1 MKPLLRF
8 SVSLLVLGALLKIC
22 RAQCSVS
29 ECSNPNPGNLS
40 VTTRT
45 VTLVPGSDC
54 SLSTG
59 NITSKDSINNL
70 TPGAVYP
77 IFFACFNCCKAVT
90 TKPEAVGSLAV
101 ANVTTSSVFLN
112 WAEPNGT
119 RSFYKVQVT
128 NESLIA
134 PARDTSINI
143 TGLTAG
149 VRYQISVTAVADD
162 NQTEGEKSTVSTYTK
177 PEAVRNLTVTEIT
190 TSSISLNWTEPGG
203 NRSFYR
209 VQWTNGTANWDKN
222 VTDTNITVTGL
233 TAGVQ
238 YRFTVIAVAGEN
250 TTQSDM
256 AQTSHYT
263 RPNTIEVPTVS
274 TTTSSISLTW
284 RKPPGEVFK
293 YKVEWNNGGS
303 QMVKYTND
311 TSADLSSLIPGTI
324 YTITVTAV
332 AGDNQT
338 KGDGRTLTSVTKP
351 EAVRNLTVTEITTS
365 SISLNWTEP
374 GGNRSFYRVQ
384 WTNGTA
390 NWDKNVTDT
399 NITVT
404 GLTAGVQYRFTVI
417 AVAGENTTQSDM
429 AQTSHY
435 TRPNTIEVPTVS
447 TTTSSIS
454 LTWRKPPGEVFKY
467 KVEWNNGGSQMVKYT
482 NDTSADLSSLIPGT
496 IYTITVTAVAGDN
509 QTKGDGRTLTSVT
522 KPQAVR
528 NLSITDITT
537 SSISL
542 MWTEPE
548 GNRSF
553 YRVKWT
559 DGKVSGAKNVTQTQ
573 INITNLT
580 AGVQYNI
587 TVTAVAD
594 DERTEGQSE
603 AVTRYTRP
611 EVVTNL
617 TVAKFTTSSIS
628 LMWTEPGGN
637 RSFYRVQWTNGTA
650 NWDKDVTDTNIT
662 VTGLTAGVQFR
673 FTVIAVAGENTTQSE
688 MAQISHYTKPEAVRN
703 LTVTEITTSSIS
715 LNWTEPGG
723 NRSFYRVQWT
733 NETANWDRN
742 VTDTNITVTGLTA
755 GVQYRF
761 TVIAVAGENTT
772 QSDMAQTSHYTR
784 PEVVTNL
791 TVAKFTTSSISLM
804 WTEPEGNRS
813 FYRVQWTIGT
823 ANWDKNV
830 TDTNITVTG
839 LTAGVQYRF
848 TVIAVAGENT
858 IQSEMAQTSHY
869 TKPEAV
875 RILTVTE
882 ITTSSISLN
891 WTEPGGNR
899 SFYRVQWTN
908 ETANW
913 DKNVTDTNITVTGLT
928 AGVQYRFTV
937 IAVAGENTTQSDM
950 AQTSHYTRPN
960 TIEVPTVSTT
970 TSSISLT
977 WRKPPGEVFKY
988 KVEWNNGGSQMVK
1001 YTNDTSAD
1009 LSSLIPGTI
1018 YTITVTAVAGD
1029 NQTKG
1034 DGRTLTSVTKPEAV
1048 RNLSITDITTSS
1060 ISLMWTE
1067 PEGNRSF
1074 YRVKWTDGKV
1084 SGAKNVTQTQ
1094 INITNLTAGVQYNI
1108 TVTAVADDE
1117 CTEGQSEAVTRYSRP
1132 EVVTNLTVAKFT
1144 TSSISLMWIKPE
1156 GNSSFYRV
1164 SWTDGKVSG
1173 AKNVTPT
1180 QTTITNLTAGVQYNI
1195 TVTAVA
1201 DDERTEGQSEAVTQ
1215 YTRPEVVTN
1224 LTVAKFTTSS
1234 ISLMWIKPEGN
1245 SSFYRVSWTDGKV
1258 SGTKNVTP
1266 TQTTITNLTAGVQYN
1281 ITVTAVA
1288 DDERTEGQSEA
1299 VTQYTR
1305 PEVVTNLT
1313 VAKFT
1318 TSSISLMWIKPEG
1331 NSSFYR
1337 VSWTDGKVS
1346 GTKNVT
1352 PTQTTITNLT
1362 AGVQYNITVT
1372 AVADDERTE
1381 GQSEAVTH
1389 YTRPEVVTNLT
1400 VAKFTTS
1407 SISLMWIKPEG
1418 NSSFYRVSWTDGKV
1432 SGTKNVTPTQTT
1444 ITNLTA
1450 GVQYNITVNAVADD
1464 ERTEGQSEA
1473 VTHYTRPEVVTNLTV
1488 AKFTTSSISLMWI
1501 KPEGNSSFYRVS
1513 WTDGKVSGTKN
1524 VTPTQTTITNLTAGV
1539 QYNIT
1544 VTAVA
1549 DDERTE
1555 GQSEAVTQYTRPE
1568 VVTNLTVAKFT
1579 TSSISLMW
1587 IKPEG
1592 NSSFYR
1598 VSWTDG
1604 KVSGTKNVTPTQ
1616 TTITN
1621 LTAGVQ
1627 YNITVTAVADDE
1639 RTEGQSEAV
1648 TQYTRPEVVTN
1659 LTVAKFTTS
1668 SISLMWI
1675 KPEGNSSFYRVSWT
1689 DGKVS
1694 GTKNVTPTQTTITNL
1709 TAGVQYNITVTAVA
1723 DDERTE
1729 GQSEAVT
1736 QYTRPEVVTNLTVA
1750 KFTTSS
1756 ISLMWIKPEGNSS
1769 FYRVSWT
1776 DGKVSGTK
1784 NVTPTQTT
1792 ITNLTAGVQYN
1803 ITVNA
1808 VADDERTEGQSEAVT
1823 HYTRPEV
1830 VTNLTVAKFTT
1841 SSISLMWIKP
1851 EGNSSFYRVSWTD
1864 GKVSGTKNVTP
1875 TQTTITNL
1883 TAGVQYNITVTAV
1896 ADDER
1901 TEGQSEAVTHY
1912 TRPEVVTNL
1921 NVTEITTSSIS
1932 LMWIKP
1938 EGNSSFYR
1946 VSWTDGKVSG
1956 AKNVTPTQTTITNL
1970 TAGVQY
1976 NITVTAVADDKRTE
1990 GQSNFITRYTRPNRI
2005 EVLTVSRTTT
2015 SISLSWRKPPGDVF
2029 KYKVEWNNGGSQ
2041 MVNFIQNN
2049 STLLSD
2055 LIPGTRYTITITA
2068 VAGDNTTGEPQ
2079 IFTEVTKPALVG
2091 NFSIT
2096 DVTTSSVSLHWD
2108 VPVGNATSY
2117 RVRWTLGED
2126 TSNSSTSDTSFII
2139 NNLIPGSW
2147 YNITVS
2153 AVAIDPTNEGE
2164 TISKTTFTVPVMPED
2179 ISITARGTNTLTFR
2193 WTLPKGGF
2201 ERYVVNI
2208 SNRDLNF
2215 VNSSTTTNNTTN
2227 FAGLLPGR
2235 LFFVT
2240 VTAVAGNFRNT
2251 SAQFPAATV
2260 PTPPRFFTISHPTN
2274 SSLRLQWQTPYM
2286 MDGAPDI
2293 IYNITY
2299 QPTSGSA
2306 QNTNSTSNNTE
2317 LTMLSSGTSYNVTVS
2332 TIGPQNQMSSIV
2344 HNSSYTLPNP
2354 VLNLVASPESI
2365 NSIKVQWSDPQGVQQ
2380 YYTYMVVAY
2389 NATEQYKTT
2398 FNNYTVGNL
2407 EPGTRYDINVTTIAA
2422 PGIKS
2427 TVEQT
2432 FSYTMPKAV
2441 TNLKV
2446 VDVNTTAIQLKWSRQ
2461 NDHKP
2466 SYSYRVEALHNNI
2479 VVQNA
2484 STETETYTFSNLT
2497 PGEYYTFKVITVVER
2512 VESTVATAQSF
2523 TQPAA
2528 VSDITASGTTTT
2540 LRVSWTRAV
2549 GHVDFYTVNLYRDSQ
2564 LVQNRSNLSNNVLNT
2579 PFENLAPGVI
2589 YLAEVVTHSGNFEN
2603 KNTVYNATFPN
2614 PPGTITVKSQTV
2626 SSITFTWPLPLD
2638 MNHRQYNFSV
2648 SHVQGSYLTENNSFL
2663 LNNLQ
2668 SGSPYNLTVVT
2679 VGVIGYESTAVMTK
2693 NYTRPYPVTRLTQS
2707 GITTDAVTLVWMQ
2720 PQSKPDYTYIVQFY
2734 NGTFVRSLT
2743 VPNTTTT
2750 VSQLLSGS
2758 NYSFTVITLAADGT
2772 PSDPR
2777 TVSYFTRPFSVTG
2790 LTAVTLNTTAVRL
2803 SWNKPPQYKPDYT
2816 YQVNTTGCGS
2826 KNENQSRE
2834 GADISALTPGTN
2846 CTFCVFVRAADGT
2859 EGEASCISQYTKP
2872 ETVQPSVSSQGANS
2886 SIQVSWTKPP
2896 GRVELYK
2903 VRLNSTF
2910 SKEQDLSS
2918 SNTSFL
2924 FENLPAGQLYSVT
2937 VFTVSGPFSESSGFV
2952 TNATFPNP
2960 PGPITVLMKTTSS
2973 IEFGW
2978 QEAPLMTGARYLYR
2992 CIIPSQSGVDI
3003 PSKRTSHNFT
3013 SLLSGTPYNISVF
3026 TVGPMGFES
3035 DKVQIHEVT
3044 TRPFAVMKLSTST
3057 EENSIMV
3064 IWDKPDQYKDSYRF
3078 NVTWQKSDVHSVV
3091 VKETQYKIP
3100 DLVPGSSYNIR
3111 VTTETSDGTEGEPTL
3126 VSSCTNASPVTNL
3139 RCEAPNTRFAQ
3150 IKLSWNKPKGESSGF
3165 QVTVDNR
3172 IINATSSCCEQTV
3185 SNLSHYT
3192 NYTLTVKTLSCGLPS
3207 TPTKETCRTGITNP
3221 PIPPGSDNLVVVKER
3236 LHNKFTIQIEPQ
3248 LLANTSGPI
3257 THVGVLVTEKI
3268 PDNTSDLTKYLSS
3281 TYDQWKKGSTPVYL
3295 ATVRS
3300 IPLTRSQ
3307 ATHLSIEI
3315 GDESKYLDYTNGALT
3330 ANREYKFATV
3340 LFTDLKTDNSLI
3352 IISRSLASVT
3362 PFLGVVLPSDPAV
3375 TAIAIG
3381 ATLGIFFVL
3390 FIILIGF
3397 IIYWRRLSD
3406 KESSDIQIHAMRAKV
3421 SVAVRVEDYEA
3432 YYRKQ
3437 KADSNCGFAEEFE
3450 DLKLVGT
3457 GQSKTNALTLENK
3470 PKNRYNNVLPYDS
3483 SRVKLSIIHG
3493 NPYDDYVNA
3502 NYMPGYNSRKE
3513 FIAAQGPLP
3522 TTVNE
3527 FWRMIWEKNVQT
3539 LVMLTRCNEQGRVK
3553 CEQYWETGT
3562 KIYED
3567 INVTTTSEI
3576 PLEDWTIRDF
3586 DIKNVKTAE
3595 TRAVRHFHF
3604 TAWPDHGVPETTELL
3619 ISFRHLVR
3627 EHMNQYS
3634 RHSPTVVHCS
3644 AGVGRTG
3651 TFIAIDRLLFQIE
3664 RENIVDV
3671 YGIVHDLRM
3680 HRPLMVQTEDQYV
3693 FLNQCA
3699 MDIIRSRTGTNV
3711 DLIYQN
3717 TAALSIYENVQPK
3730 KGYGKNGFNK
3740 A

>member
-22 RAQCSVS
+22 RAQCSG
-29 ECSNPNPGNLS
+29 CNC
-40 VTTRT
+40 TTVNVNITTTT
-45 VTLVPGSDC
+45 VTLVSGSPC
-54 SLSTG
+54 SLSIG
-59 NITSKDSINNL
+59 NRTSDESISDL
-70 TPGAVYP
+70 IPGAVYRVK
-77 IFFACFNCCKAVT
+77 FACSDCEKNVT

-112 WAEPNGT
+112 WAEPNGN

-128 NESLIA
+128 NGSLIT
-134 PARDTSINI
+134 PVHDTSINI
-143 TGLTAG
+143 PGLTAG
-149 VRYQISVTAVADD
+149 VQYQISVTAVADD

-293 YKVEWNNGGS
+293 YMVEWNNGGS
-303 QMVKYTND
+303 QMVNYTND

-332 AGDNQT
+332 AGDNQSQTKGDGRTLTSVTKPEAVRNLTVTEITTSSISLNWTEPGGNRSFYRVQWTNGTANWDKNVTDTNINVTGLTAGVQYRFTVIAVAGENTIQSDMAQTSHYTRPEVVTNLTVAKFTTSSISLMWTEPEGNRSFYRVQWTNGTANWDKNITDTNITVTGLTAGVQYRFTVIAVAGENTIQSDMAQISHYTKPEAVRNLAVTEITTSSVSLNWTEPGGNRSFYRVQWTNGTANWDKDVTDTNITVTGLTAGVQYRLTVIAVAGENTTQSEMAQTSHYTRPNTIEVPTVSTTTSSISLTWRKPPGEVFKYKVEWNNGGSQMVNYTNDTSADLSSLIPGTIYTITVTAVAGDSQT

-435 TRPNTIEVPTVS
+435 TRP
-447 TTTSSIS
+447 
-454 LTWRKPPGEVFKY
+454 
-467 KVEWNNGGSQMVKYT
+467 
-482 NDTSADLSSLIPGT
+482 
-496 IYTITVTAVAGDN
+496 
-509 QTKGDGRTLTSVT
+509 
-522 KPQAVR
+522 
-528 NLSITDITT
+528 
-537 SSISL
+537 
-542 MWTEPE
+542 
-548 GNRSF
+548 
-553 YRVKWT
+553 
-559 DGKVSGAKNVTQTQ
+559 
-573 INITNLT
+573 
-580 AGVQYNI
+580 
-587 TVTAVAD
+587 
-594 DERTEGQSE
+594 
-603 AVTRYTRP
+603 

-628 LMWTEPGGN
+628 LMWTEPEGN

-650 NWDKDVTDTNIT
+650 NWDKNVTDTNIT
-662 VTGLTAGVQFR
+662 VTGLTAGVQYR
-673 FTVIAVAGENTTQSE
+673 FTVIAVAGENTIQSD

-733 NETANWDRN
+733 N
-742 VTDTNITVTGLTA
+742 G
-755 GVQYRF
+755 
-761 TVIAVAGENTT
+761 
-772 QSDMAQTSHYTR
+772 
-784 PEVVTNL
+784 
-791 TVAKFTTSSISLM
+791 
-804 WTEPEGNRS
+804 
-813 FYRVQWTIGT
+813 
-823 ANWDKNV
+823 
-830 TDTNITVTG
+830 
-839 LTAGVQYRF
+839 
-848 TVIAVAGENT
+848 
-858 IQSEMAQTSHY
+858 
-869 TKPEAV
+869 
-875 RILTVTE
+875 
-882 ITTSSISLN
+882 
-891 WTEPGGNR
+891 
-899 SFYRVQWTN
+899 
-908 ETANW
+908 TANW

-950 AQTSHYTRPN
+950 AQISHYTRPN

-1009 LSSLIPGTI
+1009 LSSLIPGAI

-1034 DGRTLTSVTKPEAV
+1034 DGRTLTSVT
-1048 RNLSITDITTSS
+1048 
-1060 ISLMWTE
+1060 
-1067 PEGNRSF
+1067 
-1074 YRVKWTDGKV
+1074 
-1084 SGAKNVTQTQ
+1084 
-1094 INITNLTAGVQYNI
+1094 
-1108 TVTAVADDE
+1108 
-1117 CTEGQSEAVTRYSRP
+1117 RP
-1132 EVVTNLTVAKFT
+1132 EVVTNLTVAKFS

-1258 SGTKNVTP
+1258 SGAKNVTP

-1305 PEVVTNLT
+1305 PEAVTNLNVT
-1313 VAKFT
+1313 EIT
-1318 TSSISLMWIKPEG
+1318 TSSISLMWTEPGG
-1331 NSSFYR
+1331 NRSFYR
-1337 VSWTDGKVS
+1337 VQWTN
-1346 GTKNVT
+1346 GTANWDKDVTDTNINVT
-1352 PTQTTITNLT
+1352 GLT
-1362 AGVQYNITVT
+1362 AGVQYRFTVI
-1372 AVADDERTE
+1372 AVAGENTI
-1381 GQSEAVTH
+1381 QSEMAQTSH
-1389 YTRPEVVTNLT
+1389 YTKPEAVRNLT
-1400 VAKFTTS
+1400 VTEITTS
-1407 SISLMWIKPEG
+1407 SISLNWTEPGG
-1418 NSSFYRVSWTDGKV
+1418 NRSFYRVQWTN
-1432 SGTKNVTPTQTT
+1432 GTANWDKDVTDTN
-1444 ITNLTA
+1444 ITVTGLTA
-1450 GVQYNITVNAVADD
+1450 GVQYRFTVIAVAG
-1464 ERTEGQSEA
+1464 ENTIQSEMA
-1473 VTHYTRPEVVTNLTV
+1473 Q
-1488 AKFTTSSISLMWI
+1488 TS
-1501 KPEGNSSFYRVS
+1501 
-1513 WTDGKVSGTKN
+1513 
-1524 VTPTQTTITNLTAGV
+1524 
-1539 QYNIT
+1539 
-1544 VTAVA
+1544 
-1549 DDERTE
+1549 
-1555 GQSEAVTQYTRPE
+1555 
-1568 VVTNLTVAKFT
+1568 
-1579 TSSISLMW
+1579 
-1587 IKPEG
+1587 
-1592 NSSFYR
+1592 
-1598 VSWTDG
+1598 
-1604 KVSGTKNVTPTQ
+1604 
-1616 TTITN
+1616 
-1621 LTAGVQ
+1621 
-1627 YNITVTAVADDE
+1627 
-1639 RTEGQSEAV
+1639 
-1648 TQYTRPEVVTN
+1648 
-1659 LTVAKFTTS
+1659 
-1668 SISLMWI
+1668 
-1675 KPEGNSSFYRVSWT
+1675 
-1689 DGKVS
+1689 
-1694 GTKNVTPTQTTITNL
+1694 
-1709 TAGVQYNITVTAVA
+1709 
-1723 DDERTE
+1723 
-1729 GQSEAVT
+1729 
-1736 QYTRPEVVTNLTVA
+1736 
-1750 KFTTSS
+1750 
-1756 ISLMWIKPEGNSS
+1756 
-1769 FYRVSWT
+1769 
-1776 DGKVSGTK
+1776 
-1784 NVTPTQTT
+1784 
-1792 ITNLTAGVQYN
+1792 
-1803 ITVNA
+1803 
-1808 VADDERTEGQSEAVT
+1808 
-1823 HYTRPEV
+1823 
-1830 VTNLTVAKFTT
+1830 
-1841 SSISLMWIKP
+1841 
-1851 EGNSSFYRVSWTD
+1851 
-1864 GKVSGTKNVTP
+1864 
-1875 TQTTITNL
+1875 
-1883 TAGVQYNITVTAV
+1883 
-1896 ADDER
+1896 
-1901 TEGQSEAVTHY
+1901 HY

-1938 EGNSSFYR
+1938 EGNSSLYR
-1946 VSWTDGKVSG
+1946 VSWTDGNDSG
-1956 AKNVTPTQTTITNL
+1956 SKNVTQTQINITNL

-1990 GQSNFITRYTRPNRI
+1990 GQSTFITRYTRPNTI
-2005 EVLTVSRTTT
+2005 EVPTVSTTTT
-2015 SISLSWRKPPGDVF
+2015 SISLTWRNPPGDVF

-2041 MVNFIQNN
+2041 MVNFTQNN

-2055 LIPGTRYTITITA
+2055 LIPGTRYTIAITA
-2068 VAGDNTTGEPQ
+2068 VAEDNTTGEPQ
-2079 IFTEVTKPALVG
+2079 IFTEVTKPAVVRNLR
-2091 NFSIT
+2091 IT
-2096 DVTTSSVSLHWD
+2096 DVTTSSVSLDWD

-2117 RVRWTLGED
+2117 RVRWTLGEEPS
-2126 TSNSSTSDTSFII
+2126 SNSTNETSFII
-2139 NNLIPGSW
+2139 NNLIPGSR
-2147 YNITVS
+2147 YTITVS
-2153 AVAIDPTNEGE
+2153 AVAINSTNEGE

-2179 ISITARGTNTLTFR
+2179 ISITARGTNALTFR

-2201 ERYVVNI
+2201 EHYVVNI
-2208 SNRDLNF
+2208 SNQDLNS
-2215 VNSSTTTNNTTN
+2215 VNSSTTTNNTAN

-2260 PTPPRFFTISHPTN
+2260 PTPPRSFTISHPTN
-2274 SSLRLQWQTPYM
+2274 SSLRLQWQTPYK

-2293 IYNITY
+2293 IYNIIY
-2299 QPTSGSA
+2299 QPTAGSA

-2332 TIGPQNQMSSIV
+2332 TVGPQNQMSSV
-2344 HNSSYTLPNP
+2344 VRNSSYTLPNP

-2380 YYTYMVVAY
+2380 YYTYMVVVY
-2389 NATEQYKTT
+2389 NATGQYNRANTSS
-2398 FNNYTVGNL
+2398 NNYTVGNL
-2407 EPGTRYDINVTTIAA
+2407 EPGTRYDINVTTIAT
-2422 PGIKS
+2422 PGVES

-2432 FSYTMPKAV
+2432 FSYTMPIAV

-2446 VDVNTTAIQLKWSRQ
+2446 GDVNTTAIQLNWSRQ
-2461 NDHKP
+2461 NDYKP
-2466 SYSYRVEALHNNI
+2466 SYSYRVEALHNNM

-2497 PGEYYTFKVITVVER
+2497 PGEYYTFKVFTVVER
-2512 VESTVATAQSF
+2512 VESTVATTKSF

-2549 GHVDFYTVNLYRDSQ
+2549 GRVDFYTVNLYRDRQ

-2589 YLAEVVTHSGNFEN
+2589 YLVEVVTHSGNFEN

-2626 SSITFTWPLPLD
+2626 RSITFTWPLPLD
-2638 MNHRQYNFSV
+2638 MDHRQYNFSV
-2648 SHVQGSYLTENNSFL
+2648 SHVQGSNLTENNSFL
-2663 LNNLQ
+2663 LDNLQ

-2679 VGVIGYESTAVMTK
+2679 VGVMGYESTAVMTE

-2720 PQSKPDYTYIVQFY
+2720 PQSKPDYTYIVQFS
-2734 NGTFVRSLT
+2734 NGTFVGSLT

-2772 PSDPR
+2772 QSDPR

-2886 SIQVSWTKPP
+2886 SIQVSWTTPP

-2910 SKEQDLSS
+2910 SKEQNLSS

-2978 QEAPLMTGARYLYR
+2978 QEAPLMTGARFLYR

-3003 PSKRTSHNFT
+3003 PSNRTSHNFT

-3026 TVGPMGFES
+3026 TVGPLGFES

-3057 EENSIMV
+3057 EENSIKV
-3064 IWDKPDQYKDSYRF
+3064 TWDKPHQYKDSYRF

-3139 RCEAPNTRFAQ
+3139 RCEAPNTPTAQ

-3221 PIPPGSDNLVVVKER
+3221 LIPPGSENLLVVKER
-3236 LHNKFTIQIEPQ
+3236 LHNKFTIQIEPG

-3300 IPLTRSQ
+3300 ITLTRSQ
-3307 ATHLSIEI
+3307 ATHLSITI
-3315 GDESKYLDYTNGALT
+3315 GDESKFLDYTNGALL

-3352 IISRSLASVT
+3352 IIGRSLASVT

-3493 NPYDDYVNA
+3493 NPYDDYINA

>member
-22 RAQCSVS
+22 RAQCSG
-29 ECSNPNPGNLS
+29 CNC
-40 VTTRT
+40 TTVNVNITTTT
-45 VTLVPGSDC
+45 VTLVSGSPC
-54 SLSTG
+54 SLSIG
-59 NITSKDSINNL
+59 NRTSDESISDL
-70 TPGAVYP
+70 IPGAVYRVK
-77 IFFACFNCCKAVT
+77 FACSDCEKNVT

-112 WAEPNGT
+112 WAEPNGN

-128 NESLIA
+128 NGSLIT
-134 PARDTSINI
+134 PVHDTSINI
-143 TGLTAG
+143 PGLTAG
-149 VRYQISVTAVADD
+149 VQYQISVTAVADD

-293 YKVEWNNGGS
+293 YMVEWNNGGS
-303 QMVKYTND
+303 QMVNYTND

-332 AGDNQT
+332 AGDNQSQTKGDGRTLTSVTKPEAVRNLTVTEITTSSISLNWTEPGGNRSFYRVQWTNGTANWDKNVTDTNINVTGLTAGVQYRFTVIAVAGENTIQSDMAQTSHYTRPEVVTNLTVAKFTTSSISLMWTEPEGNRSFYRVQWTNGTANWDKNITDTNITVTGLTAGVQYRFTVIAVAGENTIQSDMAQISHYTKPEAVRNLAVTEITTSSVSLNWTEPGGNRSFYRVQWTNGTANWDKDVTDTNITVTGLTAGVQYRLTVIAVAGENTTQSEMAQTSHYTRPNTIEVPTVSTTTSSISLTWRKPPGEVFKYKVEWNNGGSQMVNYTNDTSADLSSLIPGTIYTITVTAVAGDSQT

-435 TRPNTIEVPTVS
+435 TRP
-447 TTTSSIS
+447 
-454 LTWRKPPGEVFKY
+454 
-467 KVEWNNGGSQMVKYT
+467 
-482 NDTSADLSSLIPGT
+482 
-496 IYTITVTAVAGDN
+496 
-509 QTKGDGRTLTSVT
+509 
-522 KPQAVR
+522 
-528 NLSITDITT
+528 
-537 SSISL
+537 
-542 MWTEPE
+542 
-548 GNRSF
+548 
-553 YRVKWT
+553 
-559 DGKVSGAKNVTQTQ
+559 
-573 INITNLT
+573 
-580 AGVQYNI
+580 
-587 TVTAVAD
+587 
-594 DERTEGQSE
+594 
-603 AVTRYTRP
+603 

-628 LMWTEPGGN
+628 LMWTEPEGN

-650 NWDKDVTDTNIT
+650 NWDKNVTDTNIT
-662 VTGLTAGVQFR
+662 VTGLTAGVQYR
-673 FTVIAVAGENTTQSE
+673 FTVIAVAGENTIQSD

-733 NETANWDRN
+733 N
-742 VTDTNITVTGLTA
+742 G
-755 GVQYRF
+755 
-761 TVIAVAGENTT
+761 
-772 QSDMAQTSHYTR
+772 
-784 PEVVTNL
+784 
-791 TVAKFTTSSISLM
+791 
-804 WTEPEGNRS
+804 
-813 FYRVQWTIGT
+813 
-823 ANWDKNV
+823 
-830 TDTNITVTG
+830 
-839 LTAGVQYRF
+839 
-848 TVIAVAGENT
+848 
-858 IQSEMAQTSHY
+858 
-869 TKPEAV
+869 
-875 RILTVTE
+875 
-882 ITTSSISLN
+882 
-891 WTEPGGNR
+891 
-899 SFYRVQWTN
+899 
-908 ETANW
+908 TANW

-950 AQTSHYTRPN
+950 AQISHYTRPN

-1009 LSSLIPGTI
+1009 LSSLIPGAI

-1034 DGRTLTSVTKPEAV
+1034 DGRTLTSVT
-1048 RNLSITDITTSS
+1048 
-1060 ISLMWTE
+1060 
-1067 PEGNRSF
+1067 
-1074 YRVKWTDGKV
+1074 
-1084 SGAKNVTQTQ
+1084 
-1094 INITNLTAGVQYNI
+1094 
-1108 TVTAVADDE
+1108 
-1117 CTEGQSEAVTRYSRP
+1117 RP
-1132 EVVTNLTVAKFT
+1132 EVVTNLTVAKFS

-1258 SGTKNVTP
+1258 SGAKNVTP

-1305 PEVVTNLT
+1305 PEVVTNL
-1313 VAKFT
+1313 
-1318 TSSISLMWIKPEG
+1318 
-1331 NSSFYR
+1331 
-1337 VSWTDGKVS
+1337 
-1346 GTKNVT
+1346 
-1352 PTQTTITNLT
+1352 
-1362 AGVQYNITVT
+1362 
-1372 AVADDERTE
+1372 
-1381 GQSEAVTH
+1381 
-1389 YTRPEVVTNLT
+1389 
-1400 VAKFTTS
+1400 
-1407 SISLMWIKPEG
+1407 
-1418 NSSFYRVSWTDGKV
+1418 
-1432 SGTKNVTPTQTT
+1432 
-1444 ITNLTA
+1444 
-1450 GVQYNITVNAVADD
+1450 
-1464 ERTEGQSEA
+1464 
-1473 VTHYTRPEVVTNLTV
+1473 
-1488 AKFTTSSISLMWI
+1488 
-1501 KPEGNSSFYRVS
+1501 
-1513 WTDGKVSGTKN
+1513 
-1524 VTPTQTTITNLTAGV
+1524 
-1539 QYNIT
+1539 
-1544 VTAVA
+1544 
-1549 DDERTE
+1549 
-1555 GQSEAVTQYTRPE
+1555 
-1568 VVTNLTVAKFT
+1568 
-1579 TSSISLMW
+1579 
-1587 IKPEG
+1587 
-1592 NSSFYR
+1592 
-1598 VSWTDG
+1598 
-1604 KVSGTKNVTPTQ
+1604 
-1616 TTITN
+1616 
-1621 LTAGVQ
+1621 
-1627 YNITVTAVADDE
+1627 
-1639 RTEGQSEAV
+1639 
-1648 TQYTRPEVVTN
+1648 
-1659 LTVAKFTTS
+1659 
-1668 SISLMWI
+1668 
-1675 KPEGNSSFYRVSWT
+1675 
-1689 DGKVS
+1689 
-1694 GTKNVTPTQTTITNL
+1694 
-1709 TAGVQYNITVTAVA
+1709 
-1723 DDERTE
+1723 
-1729 GQSEAVT
+1729 
-1736 QYTRPEVVTNLTVA
+1736 
-1750 KFTTSS
+1750 
-1756 ISLMWIKPEGNSS
+1756 
-1769 FYRVSWT
+1769 
-1776 DGKVSGTK
+1776 
-1784 NVTPTQTT
+1784 
-1792 ITNLTAGVQYN
+1792 
-1803 ITVNA
+1803 
-1808 VADDERTEGQSEAVT
+1808 
-1823 HYTRPEV
+1823 
-1830 VTNLTVAKFTT
+1830 
-1841 SSISLMWIKP
+1841 
-1851 EGNSSFYRVSWTD
+1851 
-1864 GKVSGTKNVTP
+1864 
-1875 TQTTITNL
+1875 
-1883 TAGVQYNITVTAV
+1883 
-1896 ADDER
+1896 
-1901 TEGQSEAVTHY
+1901 
-1912 TRPEVVTNL
+1912 

-1938 EGNSSFYR
+1938 EGNSSLYR
-1946 VSWTDGKVSG
+1946 VSWTDGNDSG
-1956 AKNVTPTQTTITNL
+1956 SKNVTQTQINITNL

-1990 GQSNFITRYTRPNRI
+1990 GQSTFITRYTRPNTI
-2005 EVLTVSRTTT
+2005 EVPTVSTTTT
-2015 SISLSWRKPPGDVF
+2015 SISLTWRNPPGDVF

-2041 MVNFIQNN
+2041 MVNFTQNN

-2055 LIPGTRYTITITA
+2055 LIPGTRYTIAITA
-2068 VAGDNTTGEPQ
+2068 VAEDNTTGEPQ
-2079 IFTEVTKPALVG
+2079 IFTEVTKPAVVRNLR
-2091 NFSIT
+2091 IT
-2096 DVTTSSVSLHWD
+2096 DVTTSSVSLDWD

-2117 RVRWTLGED
+2117 RVRWTLGEEPS
-2126 TSNSSTSDTSFII
+2126 SNSTNETSFII
-2139 NNLIPGSW
+2139 NNLIPGSR
-2147 YNITVS
+2147 YTITVS
-2153 AVAIDPTNEGE
+2153 AVAINSTNEGE

-2179 ISITARGTNTLTFR
+2179 ISITARGTNALTFR

-2201 ERYVVNI
+2201 EHYVVNI
-2208 SNRDLNF
+2208 SNQDLNS
-2215 VNSSTTTNNTTN
+2215 VNSSTTTNNTAN

-2260 PTPPRFFTISHPTN
+2260 PTPPRSFTISHPTN
-2274 SSLRLQWQTPYM
+2274 SSLRLQWQTPYK

-2293 IYNITY
+2293 IYNIIY
-2299 QPTSGSA
+2299 QPTAGSA

-2332 TIGPQNQMSSIV
+2332 TVGPQNQMSSV
-2344 HNSSYTLPNP
+2344 VRNSSYTLPNP

-2380 YYTYMVVAY
+2380 YYTYMVVVY
-2389 NATEQYKTT
+2389 NATGQYNRANTSS
-2398 FNNYTVGNL
+2398 NNYTVGNL
-2407 EPGTRYDINVTTIAA
+2407 EPGTRYDINVTTIAT
-2422 PGIKS
+2422 PGVES

-2432 FSYTMPKAV
+2432 FSYTMPIAV

-2446 VDVNTTAIQLKWSRQ
+2446 GDVNTTAIQLNWSRQ
-2461 NDHKP
+2461 NDYKP
-2466 SYSYRVEALHNNI
+2466 SYSYRVEALHNNM

-2497 PGEYYTFKVITVVER
+2497 PGEYYTFKVFTVVER
-2512 VESTVATAQSF
+2512 VESTVATTKSF

-2549 GHVDFYTVNLYRDSQ
+2549 GRVDFYTVNLYRDRQ

-2589 YLAEVVTHSGNFEN
+2589 YLVEVVTHSGNFEN

-2626 SSITFTWPLPLD
+2626 RSITFTWPLPLD
-2638 MNHRQYNFSV
+2638 MDHRQYNFSV
-2648 SHVQGSYLTENNSFL
+2648 SHVQGSNLTENNSFL
-2663 LNNLQ
+2663 LDNLQ

-2679 VGVIGYESTAVMTK
+2679 VGVMGYESTAVMTE

-2720 PQSKPDYTYIVQFY
+2720 PQSKPDYTYIVQFS
-2734 NGTFVRSLT
+2734 NGTFVGSLT

-2772 PSDPR
+2772 QSDPR

-2886 SIQVSWTKPP
+2886 SIQVSWTTPP

-2910 SKEQDLSS
+2910 SKEQNLSS

-2978 QEAPLMTGARYLYR
+2978 QEAPLMTGARFLYR

-3003 PSKRTSHNFT
+3003 PSNRTSHNFT

-3026 TVGPMGFES
+3026 TVGPLGFES

-3057 EENSIMV
+3057 EENSIKV
-3064 IWDKPDQYKDSYRF
+3064 TWDKPHQYKDSYRF

-3139 RCEAPNTRFAQ
+3139 RCEAPNTPTAQ

-3221 PIPPGSDNLVVVKER
+3221 LIPPGSENLLVVKER
-3236 LHNKFTIQIEPQ
+3236 LHNKFTIQIEPG

-3300 IPLTRSQ
+3300 ITLTRSQ
-3307 ATHLSIEI
+3307 ATHLSITI
-3315 GDESKYLDYTNGALT
+3315 GDESKFLDYTNGALL

-3352 IISRSLASVT
+3352 IIGRSLASVT

-3493 NPYDDYVNA
+3493 NPYDDYINA